1 MFLRLDSRYQQQD
14 AGLSM
19 PLLMLSLMLATE
31 RHVYADKATLRLML
45 LLISSLFLSSVL
57 MLNFAKVKTV
67 FTKFHMSWIGL
78 MGSIYLQLSFEH
90 WTFFAQFFA
99 CFDHQSVIKSK
110 RFSTKYRSCESLT
123 SKKQEL
129 DVLSKLQ
136 NLQFSSTSHS
146 TCTQRTLNST

>member
-57 MLNFAKVKTV
+57 MLNFAKIKTV
-67 FTKFHMSWIGL
+67 FTKLHMPWMGL
-78 MGSIYLQLSFEH
+78 MGPIYLQLSFEH
-90 WTFFAQFFA
+90 WTLFVQFLYTFAICLWNAFLMETSIDAGLICSAEFA
-99 CFDHQSVIKSK
+99 HPSEKCIDLVIFVLCTFLF
-110 RFSTKYRSCESLT
+110 RCVLASL
-123 SKKQEL
+123 
-129 DVLSKLQ
+129 
-136 NLQFSSTSHS
+136 
-146 TCTQRTLNST
+146 

>member
-57 MLNFAKVKTV
+57 MLNFAKIKTV
-67 FTKFHMSWIGL
+67 FTRLHTPWMGL
-78 MGSIYLQLSFEH
+78 MGPIYLQLSLSFGPFLFSILLDL
-90 WTFFAQFFA
+90 TISQ
-99 CFDHQSVIKSK
+99 ISK
-110 RFSTKYRSCESLT
+110 AKDFQQ
-123 SKKQEL
+123 KK
-129 DVLSKLQ
+129 
-136 NLQFSSTSHS
+136 
-146 TCTQRTLNST
+146 